1 MKVIKSNVENIENE
15 VVLLYK
21 LTKGK
26 KIKTASKLNDEELDR
41 DYPVDVWLEYE
52 DINEKEDKPITL
64 LSIMSGDTV
73 IVAQSAT
80 LQRDFFE
87 ILDIVGNRNFT
98 IRFTDGK
105 SNAGRRF
112 MSCELVGIN

>member
-1 MKVIKSNVENIENE
+1 MKVIRSNVENIENE

-26 KIKTASKLNDEELDR
+26 KNKTAAKLNDEELLKE
-41 DYPVDVWLEYE
+41 YPVDAWLEYE
-52 DINEKEDKPITL
+52 DADKDGKPITL
-64 LSIMSGDTV
+64 LSIMSGETV
-73 IVAQSAT
+73 VVAQSAT

-87 ILDIVGNRNFT
+87 ILEIVGERNFT
-98 IRFTDGK
+98 IRFVDGESK
-105 SNAGRRF
+105 GGRRF

>member
-1 MKVIKSNVENIENE
+1 MKVIRSNIENIEND

-26 KIKTASKLNDEELDR
+26 KNKTASKLTDEELAQE
-41 DYPVDVWLEYE
+41 YPVDVWLEYE
-52 DINEKEDKPITL
+52 DVDKEDKPITL

-87 ILDIVGNRNFT
+87 ILDIVGDLDFT

-112 MSCELVGIN
+112 MSCELVGID

>member
-1 MKVIKSNVENIENE
+1 MKVIRSNVENIENE
-15 VVLLYK
+15 LVLLYT

-26 KIKTASKLNDEELDR
+26 KNKTASKLTDEELDR
-41 DYPVDVWLEYE
+41 NYPVDVWLEYE
-52 DINEKEDKPITL
+52 DADKEGNPIKL
-64 LSIMSGDTV
+64 LSIMSGDMV
-73 IVAQSAT
+73 VVAQSAP

-87 ILDIVGNRNFT
+87 ILEIVGNRNFT

-112 MSCELVGIN
+112 MSCELVGID

>member
-26 KIKTASKLNDEELDR
+26 KNKTASKLNDEELGR

-87 ILDIVGNRNFT
+87 IVDIVGDHNFT

-112 MSCELVGIN
+112 MSCDLVSVD

>member
-1 MKVIKSNVENIENE
+1 MKVLDSNVERIEEE
-15 VVLLYK
+15 VVLLYQ
-21 LTKGK
+21 LTKSK
-26 KIKTASKLNDEELDR
+26 KSKMASKLSDEELAQN
-41 DYPVDVWLEYE
+41 YPVDVWLKYE
-52 DINEKEDKPITL
+52 DVDKNGDPITL
-64 LSIMSGDTV
+64 LSIMSGDRI

-112 MSCELVGIN
+112 MSCELVGID

>member
-1 MKVIKSNVENIENE
+1 MKVIKTNVENIENE

-26 KIKTASKLNDEELDR
+26 KNKTASKLNDEELDR
-41 DYPVDVWLEYE
+41 DYPVDAWLEYE

-87 ILDIVGNRNFT
+87 ILEIVGNRNFT

-112 MSCELVGIN
+112 MSCELVGID

>member
-1 MKVIKSNVENIENE
+1 MKVIRSNIENIEKE
-15 VVLLYK
+15 VVLLYT

-26 KIKTASKLNDEELDR
+26 KNKTASKLKDEELNR

-52 DINEKEDKPITL
+52 DADKDGNPVKL
-64 LSIMSGDTV
+64 LSIMSGDMV
-73 IVAQSAT
+73 VVAQSAT

-87 ILDIVGNRNFT
+87 IVDIVGNRNFT

-112 MSCELVGIN
+112 MSCDLVSVD

>member
-1 MKVIKSNVENIENE
+1 MKVIRSNVENIENE

-21 LTKGK
+21 LTKSK
-26 KIKTASKLNDEELDR
+26 KSKMASKLNDEELDR

-52 DINEKEDKPITL
+52 DVDKEDKPITL
-64 LSIMSGDTV
+64 LSIMSGDMI

-87 ILDIVGNRNFT
+87 ILDLVGERNFT

-105 SNAGRRF
+105 SKAERRY

>member
-1 MKVIKSNVENIENE
+1 MKVIRSNVENIENE

-26 KIKTASKLNDEELDR
+26 KNKTASKLTDEELAQ

-52 DINEKEDKPITL
+52 DVNEKEDKPITL

-87 ILDIVGNRNFT
+87 ILDIVGDRHFT

-112 MSCELVGIN
+112 MSCELVGID

>member
-1 MKVIKSNVENIENE
+1 MKVIRSNVENIEDE
-15 VVLLYK
+15 VVLLYR

-26 KIKTASKLNDEELDR
+26 KNKTAAKLSDEELLKE
-41 DYPVDVWLEYE
+41 YPVDVWMEYE
-52 DINEKEDKPITL
+52 DVDNKGEPITL

-73 IVAQSAT
+73 VVAQSAT

-87 ILDIVGNRNFT
+87 ILEIVGNRNFT
-98 IRFTDGK
+98 IRFCDGESK
-105 SNAGRRF
+105 GGRRF